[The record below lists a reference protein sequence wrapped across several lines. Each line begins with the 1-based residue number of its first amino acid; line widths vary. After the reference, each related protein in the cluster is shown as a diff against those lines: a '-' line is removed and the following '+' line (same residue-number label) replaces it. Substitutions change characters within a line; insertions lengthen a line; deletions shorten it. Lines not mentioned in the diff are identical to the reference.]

1 MGASVIFFCLH
12 ILYLYQI
19 IMPDNSKLCNKFGQ
33 APVLFSALH
42 LSYSFTFDNVR
53 HAFWARDLRYV
64 LHVPKT

>member
-1 MGASVIFFCLH
+1 
-12 ILYLYQI
+12 
-19 IMPDNSKLCNKFGQ
+19 MPDNSKLCNKFGQ

-53 HAFWARDLRYV
+53 HAFWARDMRYV